1 MGKRYSH
8 SKPPR
13 TVLFSCFFLV
23 ELHGRPQEAVTGVP
37 LFNRV
42 LTEA

>member
-1 MGKRYSH
+1 MGKQYSH

-13 TVLFSCFFLV
+13 TVLFFMLFLV

-37 LFNRV
+37 V
-42 LTEA
+42 